1 MSGTTASEST
11 HREISR
17 QQAHPCA
24 SLRDSARRQRNSNP
38 EHRISRARSIF
49 AAANSS
55 IEKMTSSKATIR
67 FIVGLLVLF
76 AGLSTQATWAQSGRE
91 NSRHDREEESQDA
104 RFRPPYPFSSDELM
118 GKLLR
123 VLILPEGHV
132 TREQAEAAFGI
143 RIPKEREIFFNEP
156 RQPGVHYLAKAGED
170 WYFSVGVIEGIGE
183 KSLSIFSL
191 QMGRSGIEDSS
202 ACLSE
207 KMMSTALAQSGWI
220 LEEAPTIQQG
230 LLGSF
235 KRYSKEKFGKAI
247 LTFATQ
253 GPVTSIEE
261 FGIYNDRRFSLGE
274 SIQYHSKSKS

>member
-1 MSGTTASEST
+1 
-11 HREISR
+11 
-17 QQAHPCA
+17 
-24 SLRDSARRQRNSNP
+24 
-38 EHRISRARSIF
+38 
-49 AAANSS
+49 
-55 IEKMTSSKATIR
+55 MTSPKATIR
-67 FIVGLLVLF
+67 FIVGLLVLS
-76 AGLSTQATWAQSGRE
+76 AGFSTQATWAQSGRE
-91 NSRHDREEESQDA
+91 NSRYDNEEKSQDA

-143 RIPKEREIFFNEP
+143 KIPKERGVFNEP
-156 RQPGVHYLAKAGED
+156 RQPGVHYLAKAGAD

-207 KMMSTALAQSGWI
+207 KMMSAALAKSGWI
-220 LEEAPTIQQG
+220 LEEAPPIQQG

-247 LTFATQ
+247 LNFATQ
-253 GPVTSIEE
+253 GPVTCIEE

-274 SIQYHSKSKS
+274 SIQYHSRSKS